1 MSTAVESAGGR
12 LGIGRASDSAFR
24 TTLFLGGIAV
34 SILLVAI
41 FLSLLL
47 SARPALVANGF
58 RFLIGT
64 EWDPV
69 TNSFHALP
77 FVFGTLVTSVIALA
91 IAAVLSLAL
100 AILMGEYFRTGAFA
114 SVMRTAVELLAGI
127 PSIVYGFIG
136 LFFLVPA
143 VRAVQIALGVPPFGV
158 GILTSSI
165 LLAFMILPYS
175 ASIGREVLMLV
186 PADLKEAAL
195 SLGATRSEMVRKVSL
210 PYARSGIMGG
220 IFLSLGRALGET
232 MAVTMVIG
240 NSNTITLNVL
250 SPGNTMASLIANEFS
265 EAQGSVYLASLI
277 EIALLLFVISTVINI
292 LGKVVINRMMGAD

>member
-1 MSTAVESAGGR
+1 VDGDPEHGTRRMRTAQ
-12 LGIGRASDSAFR
+12 ASDSAFR
-24 TTLFLGGIAV
+24 ITLFFGGIVV
-34 SILLVAI
+34 SVLLIAILLSLV
-41 FLSLLL
+41 LS
-47 SARPALVANGF
+47 SRPALVANGF
-58 RFLIGT
+58 RFLTGS

-77 FVFGTLVTSVIALA
+77 FVFGTLVTSLIALA
-91 IAAVLSLAL
+91 IATVLSLAL
-100 AILMGEYFRTGAFA
+100 AVLMGEYFRAGMFA

-143 VRAVQIALGVPPFGV
+143 IRVVQIVLGVPPFGV

-175 ASIGREVLMLV
+175 ASIGREMLMLV
-186 PADLKEAAL
+186 PSDLKEAAL
-195 SLGATRSEMVRKVSL
+195 SLGATRSETVWKVSL

-220 IFLSLGRALGET
+220 VFLSLGRALGET

-240 NSNTITLNVL
+240 NSNIITANLL

-265 EAQGSVYLASLI
+265 EAQGAVYLASLI
-277 EIALLLFVISTVINI
+277 EIALLLFIISTVINI
-292 LGKVVINRMMGAD
+292 LGKVVINRMVEAV

>member
-1 MSTAVESAGGR
+1 MRTA
-12 LGIGRASDSAFR
+12 RASDSAFR
-24 TTLFLGGIAV
+24 TTLFFGGIAV
-34 SILLVAI
+34 SVLLIAILL
-41 FLSLLL
+41 SLVV
-47 SARPALVANGF
+47 SSRPALITNGF
-58 RFLIGT
+58 RFLTGS

-77 FVFGTLVTSVIALA
+77 FVFGTLITSLVALVIAT
-91 IAAVLSLAL
+91 VLSLAL

-114 SVMRTAVELLAGI
+114 SIMRTAVELLAGI

-143 VRAVQIALGVPPFGV
+143 VRVVQLALGMPPFGV

-175 ASIGREVLMLV
+175 ASIAREMLMLV
-186 PADLKEAAL
+186 PSDLKEAAL
-195 SLGATRSEMVRKVSL
+195 SLGATRSETVWKISL

-240 NSNTITLNVL
+240 NSNTITMNLF

-265 EAQGSVYLASLI
+265 EAQGAVYLASLI

-292 LGKVVINRMMGAD
+292 LGKLVINRMVEAA

>member
-1 MSTAVESAGGR
+1 MRTE
-12 LGIGRASDSAFR
+12 RASDSAFR
-24 TTLFLGGIAV
+24 TLLFFGGIAV
-34 SILLVAI
+34 SILLIAI
-41 FLSLLL
+41 LLSLVL
-47 SARPALVANGF
+47 SSRPALVANGF
-58 RFLIGT
+58 RFLTGT

-77 FVFGTLVTSVIALA
+77 FVFGTLVTSLIALI
-91 IAAVLSLAL
+91 IATILSLAL
-100 AILMGEYFRTGAFA
+100 AILMGEYFRTGVFA
-114 SVMRTAVELLAGI
+114 SIMRTAVELLAGI

-143 VRAVQIALGVPPFGV
+143 VRVVQILLGVPPYGV

-175 ASIGREVLMLV
+175 ASIGREMLMLV

-195 SLGATRSEMVRKVSL
+195 SLGATRSEMVWKVSL
-210 PYARSGIMGG
+210 PYARSGMLGG

-240 NSNTITLNVL
+240 NANGITLNLL

-265 EAQGSVYLASLI
+265 EAQGAVYLASLV

-292 LGKVVINRMMGAD
+292 VGKVVINRMVEAM